1 MGEKKGE
8 EAAENKNVFMPVFRR
23 FLCKFSIS
31 GQEKLKCDEG
41 DQLTEQ
47 KRNKTNRKRTKRDS
61 KSIWLFVKCLME
73 SGDQKRDKH
82 IDCVLSL
89 FFFFFFFL
97 GSANILVTQF
107 SDFFAACL
115 CCCQQETLN

>member
-47 KRNKTNRKRTKRDS
+47 KRNKTNRKQQRRRQFPSRKN
-61 KSIWLFVKCLME
+61 KGNKKKKYNKIK
-73 SGDQKRDKH
+73 KKPKKH
-82 IDCVLSL
+82 RERRVIC
-89 FFFFFFFL
+89 
-97 GSANILVTQF
+97 
-107 SDFFAACL
+107 
-115 CCCQQETLN
+115 

>member
-47 KRNKTNRKRTKRDS
+47 KRNKTNRKQQRRRQFPSRKNKGNKKKKIQQNIKKNQRNT
-61 KSIWLFVKCLME
+61 E
-73 SGDQKRDKH
+73 SG
-82 IDCVLSL
+82 
-89 FFFFFFFL
+89 
-97 GSANILVTQF
+97 
-107 SDFFAACL
+107 
-115 CCCQQETLN
+115 E

>member
-1 MGEKKGE
+1 MGGKGE

-47 KRNKTNRKRTKRDS
+47 KRNKINRK
-61 KSIWLFVKCLME
+61 
-73 SGDQKRDKH
+73 
-82 IDCVLSL
+82 
-89 FFFFFFFL
+89 
-97 GSANILVTQF
+97 
-107 SDFFAACL
+107 
-115 CCCQQETLN
+115 